1 MSVRRFPSGP
11 WTGFFTYRAD
21 AGQHRMDLRLSFS
34 QGRITGDG
42 ADSVGLF
49 IIAGHFDETSGDCA
63 WTKTYVGA
71 HDVFYTGF
79 RSGRG
84 ISGVWTIPGHW
95 SGGFNI
101 WPVDGEV
108 TELAVEE
115 EETETNP
122 FEPSL
127 PVGNRGAGVFAREKF

>member
-1 MSVRRFPSGP
+1 
-11 WTGFFTYRAD
+11 
-21 AGQHRMDLRLSFS
+21 MDLRLSFS
-34 QGRITGDG
+34 GGRITGDG

-49 IIAGHFDETSGDCA
+49 IIAGHFHQTSGDCA

-84 ISGVWTIPGHW
+84 ICGVWTIPWHW

-108 TELAVEE
+108 TELALG
-115 EETETNP
+115 ETEIHP
-122 FEPSL
+122 FVPLL
-127 PVGNRGAGVFAREKF
+127 PVGNREAGPFAGEKF